1 MGSQISVSPLLGPRC
16 NRELQLSSIFQ
27 NVELDCFRAH
37 SRKTP
42 RHQRPSPRINPEP
55 SKGMQAMHLRRAQPS
70 PPLRRTPLR
79 TPPHQRSRGA
89 LHPVSCWHRL
99 AHLQS
104 FLDTIHTDAAVYVF
118 SALLPPPSC
127 PQKVNQNSLTHATI
141 SGLVHCVLRCVRTTY
156 PLVHCVSPLPA
167 HSAPEPRRWSPT
179 APG

>member
-1 MGSQISVSPLLGPRC
+1 MLRVLLQGQLQRDDDTLLTYLSVLILGRH
-16 NRELQLSSIFQ
+16 
-27 NVELDCFRAH
+27 LDTRD
-37 SRKTP
+37 RL
-42 RHQRPSPRINPEP
+42 PEP
-55 SKGMQAMHLRRAQPS
+55 TQEPPEGMQAMHLRRAQPS

-104 FLDTIHTDAAVYVF
+104 FLDTIHTAAAVYVF

-127 PQKVNQNSLTHATI
+127 PQKVNQNFTHD
-141 SGLVHCVLRCVRTTY
+141 LRY
-156 PLVHCVSPLPA
+156 APLYLGVKTVACAASYSA
-167 HSAPEPRRWSPT
+167 APELRQWSPT

>member
-1 MGSQISVSPLLGPRC
+1 MSPLLGPRC

-27 NVELDCFRAH
+27 NVELHCFRAH

-79 TPPHQRSRGA
+79 TPPHQRFRGA

-99 AHLQS
+99 AQLQS
-104 FLDTIHTDAAVYVF
+104 FLDTIHTAAAVYVF

-127 PQKVNQNSLTHATI
+127 PQKVNQNFTHD
-141 SGLVHCVLRCVRTTY
+141 LRY
-156 PLVHCVSPLPA
+156 APLYLGVKTVACAASYSA
-167 HSAPEPRRWSPT
+167 APELRQWSPT